1 MLNSSEVLRGYMD
14 TIILAQLKEGDSYG
28 YSVGKNIH
36 DLTDGM
42 IEMKEA
48 TLYTTFRKL
57 ESSGMIESYWGDGNS
72 GARRRYYHLTEEG
85 KQLLEENQKDWKR
98 YSKMICSMLGV

>member
-1 MLNSSEVLRGYMD
+1 
-14 TIILAQLKEGDSYG
+14 
-28 YSVGKNIH
+28 
-36 DLTDGM
+36 M